1 LEDNV
6 AVIGVG
12 LGKVGE
18 HWEKSLRDLAIESI
32 WMAFEDSG
40 ID

>member
-1 LEDNV
+1 MDDNV

-32 WMAFEDSG
+32 GWHLKIAV
-40 ID
+40 